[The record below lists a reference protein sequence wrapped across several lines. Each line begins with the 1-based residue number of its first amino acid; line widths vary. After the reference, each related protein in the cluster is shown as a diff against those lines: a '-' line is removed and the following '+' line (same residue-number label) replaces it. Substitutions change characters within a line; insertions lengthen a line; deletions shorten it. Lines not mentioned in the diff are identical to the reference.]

1 MTNKFAERLK
11 FLIKENKLKYKD
23 IEAKTSI
30 KAYTIRNYVNKVCEP
45 DIKSL
50 ILLSELFNVSTDY
63 LIGFS
68 DSPIPEH
75 LNEALLRFKEEL
87 MDAANNFNSQVSLIS
102 ANHKRRC

>member
-11 FLIKENKLKYKD
+11 HLIKENKLKYKD
-23 IEAKTSI
+23 IEVKTTI

-63 LIGFS
+63 LVGYS
-68 DSPIPEH
+68 NSPIPEH
-75 LNEALLRFKEEL
+75 LNDALLRFKQEL
-87 MDAANNFNSQVSLIS
+87 DEAANSFNNQVSLIS

>member
-1 MTNKFAERLK
+1 MINKFAERLK
-11 FLIKENKLKYKD
+11 HLIKENKLKYKD
-23 IEAKTSI
+23 IEVKTTI

-63 LIGFS
+63 LVGYS
-68 DSPIPEH
+68 NSPIPEH
-75 LNEALLRFKEEL
+75 LNDALLRFKQEL
-87 MDAANNFNSQVSLIS
+87 DEAANSFNNQVSLIS

>member
-1 MTNKFAERLK
+1 MTNNFAERLK
-11 FLIKENKLKYKD
+11 HLIKENKLKYKD
-23 IEAKTSI
+23 IEVKTNI

-63 LIGFS
+63 LVGYS

-75 LNEALLRFKEEL
+75 LNNALLRFKQEL
-87 MDAANNFNSQVSLIS
+87 DEAANSFNNQVSLIS